1 MRNHLIAE
9 LEQIAAKDPRTV
21 VLTADLGYGVLDKFA
36 RRFPGRF
43 VNVGICEQNMTAVAA
58 GLALE
63 GNLVYNYSIGNFPVM
78 RCLEQIRNCICYH
91 DANVKIVAVGGGF
104 AYGQSG
110 MSHHAT
116 EDIAITRALPNMRVF
131 CPADPDEA
139 VAVVRYVHSLK
150 GPCYVRLARGGEPQV
165 HPALKDYDVA
175 KIMELRQ
182 GERVAVVTTGSVL
195 SEALSASDSLE
206 GGGKIGVYNCI
217 ALKPFDMEGL
227 LSLAERYSTIIT
239 VEEHNVIGGLG
250 SIVAET
256 IASHP
261 VERMPRL
268 IRLGLPDVYASVVGS
283 QAYLRRHYGLSAES
297 ITQLVRKHDEKS
309 AAKIGT

>member
-36 RRFPGRF
+36 KRFPDRF

-63 GNLVYNYSIGNFPVM
+63 GNVVYNYSIGNFPVM

-91 DANVKIVAVGGGF
+91 DANVKILAVGGGF
-104 AYGQSG
+104 AYGQLG

-195 SEALSASDSLE
+195 SEALSASESLE
-206 GGGKIGVYNCI
+206 KEGFKIGVYNCI
-217 ALKPFDMEGL
+217 ALKPFDMKGL
-227 LSLAERYSTIIT
+227 LSLADRYSMIIT

-268 IRLGLPDVYASVVGS
+268 IRLGLSDVYTSVVGS
-283 QAYLRRHYGLSAES
+283 QAYLRRHYGLSAED
-297 ITQLVRKHDEKS
+297 ITQLVRKHYEK
-309 AAKIGT
+309 

>member
-9 LEQIAAKDPRTV
+9 LEQIAAKDPRTI

-36 RRFPGRF
+36 KRFPDRF

-63 GNLVYNYSIGNFPVM
+63 GNVVYNYSIGNFPVM

-91 DANVKIVAVGGGF
+91 DVNVKIVAVGGGF
-104 AYGQSG
+104 AYGQLG

-195 SEALSASDSLE
+195 SEALSASESLE
-206 GGGKIGVYNCI
+206 KEGFKIGVYNCI
-217 ALKPFDMEGL
+217 ALKPFDMKGL
-227 LSLAERYSTIIT
+227 LSLADRYSMIIT

-256 IASHP
+256 IALHP

-268 IRLGLPDVYASVVGS
+268 IRLGLSDVYTSVVGS
-283 QAYLRRHYGLSAES
+283 QAYLRRHYGLSSED
-297 ITQLVRKHDEKS
+297 ITQLVRKHYEK
-309 AAKIGT
+309 